1 MINTIYID
9 INPPGID
16 LHINSELLLNTIER
30 KIRCLGYMET
40 HLYIKYHGKH
50 RIYRQ

>member
-1 MINTIYID
+1 MINTIYIH

-16 LHINSELLLNTIER
+16 LHTNSELLLDTMAR

-40 HLYIKYHGKH
+40 PLYIKYHGEH
-50 RIYRQ
+50 CIYRQ

>member
-16 LHINSELLLNTIER
+16 LHINSESLLNTITH

-40 HLYIKYHGKH
+40 PLYVRYHDKH
-50 RIYRQ
+50 CIYRQ